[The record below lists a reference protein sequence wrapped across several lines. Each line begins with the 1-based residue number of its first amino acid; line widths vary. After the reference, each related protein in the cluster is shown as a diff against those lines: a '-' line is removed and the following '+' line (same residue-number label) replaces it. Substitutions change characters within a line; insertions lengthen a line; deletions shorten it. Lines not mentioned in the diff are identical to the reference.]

1 MVCISTRKEIR
12 CAPVIGTM
20 SSDSD
25 KDVEEEE
32 GIEEED
38 EMFPHLSSGSSG
50 GEDTGN
56 VSNTLQQSY

>member
-1 MVCISTRKEIR
+1 
-12 CAPVIGTM
+12 M